1 MFLVLQQG
9 SKFIKVIHFCNIKWA
24 HSFSGPLEKKKKK
37 INTDG
42 HMRADSFK
50 DGYAILQ
57 NFWRK
62 MSILVFSTSDKN
74 QNYKKK

>member
-1 MFLVLQQG
+1 
-9 SKFIKVIHFCNIKWA
+9 
-24 HSFSGPLEKKKKK
+24 
-37 INTDG
+37 
-42 HMRADSFK
+42 MRADSFK

-74 QNYKKK
+74 QNYKKKVGMRNVSTSQ